1 MKNVEKKNN
10 KETPLLAQYF
20 RIRAEYPDYL
30 LFFRLGDFYELFFDD
45 AKIASSILDIALT
58 HRGTYKDQEVP
69 MCGVPFH
76 ACESYLAKLVRNGCK
91 VAICEQT
98 EDPKEAKKRGYKAVV
113 NREVVR
119 LVTAGT
125 LTEDPLLNAK
135 SNNFLMSLYCQNKEL
150 GAAWVDI
157 STGEFHTQMFLLNNK
172 DNELSVVSSL
182 LAKYDPAEIVIADSY
197 AHNQQIYSL
206 LSAARRQISI
216 WPDDRFNF
224 TGAEIR
230 LKKTYQVNTLS
241 SFGDFSFSEVCAAG
255 ALLDYIEVSQK
266 GKMPLLQNISRIESN
281 NFMEIDNATRRSLEL
296 TSSSG
301 SDSKAT
307 LLRSIDRTATS
318 AGGRML
324 CSRLTAPL
332 KDISVI
338 NERLDMVEFFVK
350 CSAARNEASDLLKQV
365 SDIERAMSRIM
376 LGRGGPRD
384 LLNIKNTLNLIPKLR
399 NIIHFKSN
407 IPSLEV
413 AIPTSLQRVMTDLGE
428 HGNLIQKLD
437 KALKEDNLPFLARDG
452 DFIKEG
458 YSKALDNMRD
468 FKNNGHKKILS
479 MQSQYIEST
488 GIEHLKVKYNSVIG
502 YFVEVPLKNAEQL
515 LHDPN
520 FIFRQ
525 SVLNASRY
533 TTAELTALEDNVRSA
548 GEKSLALEL
557 ELYEELL
564 QFVKASSD
572 AIIKASQAFAA
583 IDVAI
588 SGALLAIECNYCRP
602 ELNNTQDFI
611 IKMGRHPV
619 VEQALRSNDGS
630 EFVANDCELSENKGN
645 LWLLTGPNMAGKSTY
660 LRQNAII
667 AIMAQ
672 MGSYVPAQSARIG
685 VINKIFS
692 RVGASDDLARGQS
705 TFMVEMVETAAILN
719 KADENSFVILD
730 EIGRGTATFD
740 GLSIAWAVVEYLH
753 ATNRCR
759 TIFATHYH
767 ELTSLYGKL
776 EHLSLHCM
784 RVKEFNG
791 EVVFMH
797 EVTDGAADRSYGIHV
812 AQLAGL
818 PPKVIKRAGVILHN
832 IENQNKGL
840 SVDEIADQLP
850 LFSYAQE
857 RKQNNPELED
867 ALQRLNPDDYSPR
880 EALAKLYELKK
891 MVKND

>member
-1 MKNVEKKNN
+1 MKNVDNKKNS

-20 RIRAEYPDYL
+20 RIRQEYPGYL

-45 AKIASSILDIALT
+45 ARVASSILDIALT
-58 HRGTYKDQEVP
+58 HRGTYKDEEVP

-91 VAICEQT
+91 VAICDQM

-135 SNNFLMSLYCQNKEL
+135 NNNFLMGINKDNNLL
-150 GAAWVDI
+150 GAAWIDI
-157 STGEFHTQMFLLNNK
+157 STGEFHTQEFNLNK
-172 DNELSVVSSL
+172 DNELSVLSSL
-182 LAKYDPAEIVIADSY
+182 LTRFDPSEIVIADSY
-197 AHNQQIYSL
+197 ARNQQVNSL
-206 LSAARRQISI
+206 LSTGHRQLSI
-216 WPDDRFNF
+216 WPDDRFNI
-224 TGAEIR
+224 TNAEIR
-230 LKKTYQVNTLS
+230 LKKTYQVKTLEA
-241 SFGDFSFSEVCAAG
+241 FGDFSSVELSAAG
-255 ALLDYIEVSQK
+255 ALLDYVDMSQK
-266 GKMPLLQNISRIESN
+266 GHLPLLQNISRVMANS
-281 NFMEIDNATRRSLEL
+281 FMEIDNATRRSLEL
-296 TSSSG
+296 TSSLNN
-301 SDSKAT
+301 DNQTT
-307 LLRSIDRTATS
+307 LLKAIDRTATS
-318 AGGRML
+318 AGGRLLNARL
-324 CSRLTAPL
+324 CNPL
-332 KDISVI
+332 KDISAI
-338 NERLDMVEFFVK
+338 NERLDMVEFFIK
-350 CSAARNEASDLLKQV
+350 CSAARNEVSSLLKEV
-365 SDIERAMSRIM
+365 SDIERALSRLM

-384 LLNIKNTLNLIPKLR
+384 VVNIKNTLTLVSKLR
-399 NIIHFKSN
+399 NIIDFKSN

-413 AIPTSLQRVMTDLGE
+413 EIPATLKRAMQDLG
-428 HGNLIQKLD
+428 NYNDLIYKLD
-437 KALKEDNLPFLARDG
+437 GAIVEENIPLLARDG
-452 DFIKEG
+452 GFIKKG
-458 YSKALDNMRD
+458 YSAALDNMRD
-468 FKNNGHKKILS
+468 FKENGHKKILA
-479 MQSQYIEST
+479 MQGHYIQST

-515 LHDPN
+515 LHNPE

-548 GEKSLALEL
+548 DEKSLAIEL
-557 ELYEELL
+557 ELYDELIK
-564 QFVKASSD
+564 FIKASSD
-572 AIIKASQAFAA
+572 DIVKTSQAFAE
-583 IDVAI
+583 IDVAV
-588 SGALLAIECNYCRP
+588 GLASLAVEYDYCRP
-602 ELNNTQDFI
+602 ELNDSKDFY

-619 VEQALRSNDGS
+619 VEQSLRRTNGED
-630 EFVANDCELSENKGN
+630 FVANDCELNDAKGN
-645 LWLLTGPNMAGKSTY
+645 LWVLTGPNMAGKSTY

-672 MGSYVPAQSARIG
+672 MGSYVPAQSAKIG
-685 VINKIFS
+685 IINKIFS
-692 RVGASDDLARGQS
+692 RVGAADDLARGQS

-740 GLSIAWAVVEYLH
+740 GLAIAWAVVEYLH
-753 ATNRCR
+753 AVNRCR

-784 RVKEFNG
+784 RVKEFNN

-818 PPKVIKRAGVILHN
+818 PAKVTKRAGIILRN

-840 SVDEIADQLP
+840 SANEIANQLP
-850 LFSYAQE
+850 LFSYIKEQPRTMSAIE
-857 RKQNNPELED
+857 EAIKN
-867 ALQRLNPDDYSPR
+867 LNPDDYSPR
-880 EALAKLYELKK
+880 EALAELYELKK
-891 MVKND
+891 LL